1 MIIRKID
8 AQEPATVKKL
18 RVAAYQRFVF
28 QLHSRRHLRNVHTEV
43 NAHKHKSPVGAE
55 HMHCSGEHR
64 TADIYKGENVL

>member
-55 HMHCSGEHR
+55 HMYRSCGHCS
-64 TADIYKGENVL
+64 TDIHKVENVL